1 MKEFD
6 DLTLLPGLGRS
17 NRDTMIDRIGTVEE
31 LAGKDVE
38 AFVQGKKT
46 VFHRVGT
53 PTLEK
58 FHRGRTPAQRRSIVR
73 TLADLE
79 GVDGVNRLHIA
90 EALPYRG
97 QMPGRG

>member
-1 MKEFD
+1 MFRFGGTKIVSTQPRPEPD
-6 DLTLLPGLGRS
+6 IQQVSHLDTEMGL
-17 NRDTMIDRIGTVEE
+17 I
-31 LAGKDVE
+31 
-38 AFVQGKKT
+38 
-46 VFHRVGT
+46 
-53 PTLEK
+53 
-58 FHRGRTPAQRRSIVR
+58 RGRTPAQRRSIVR